1 VNKINFKIINKPIN
15 LSELNKLVKILK
27 LENQSSILAN
37 LSKINID
44 KYLGEVIKSKNLK
57 LFVATKKGIIGYAIV
72 AKKPDF
78 LINDFEKLKYSFFF
92 DLFLSMKLL
101 ILFNIVVSKFK
112 LDSLFK
118 KNFQKKI
125 FLNSLNLNLLGIE
138 KKYQSQGI
146 GKKFLS
152 YIFKNSGYK
161 NKYITCETDN
171 FRSKNFY
178 QKKFKFK
185 LIGKKL
191 RFPNSMDILAKK
203 I

>member
-1 VNKINFKIINKPIN
+1 MSWIWSTLTAV
-15 LSELNKLVKILK
+15 
-27 LENQSSILAN
+27 
-37 LSKINID
+37 
-44 KYLGEVIKSKNLK
+44 EVIKSKNLK

-138 KKYQSQGI
+138 KNINPKV
-146 GKKFLS
+146 
-152 YIFKNSGYK
+152 
-161 NKYITCETDN
+161 
-171 FRSKNFY
+171 
-178 QKKFKFK
+178 
-185 LIGKKL
+185 
-191 RFPNSMDILAKK
+191 
-203 I
+203 

>member
-1 VNKINFKIINKPIN
+1 MNKINFKIINKPIN

-118 KNFQKKI
+118 K
-125 FLNSLNLNLLGIE
+125 
-138 KKYQSQGI
+138 
-146 GKKFLS
+146 KFS
-152 YIFKNSGYK
+152 K
-161 NKYITCETDN
+161 
-171 FRSKNFY
+171 KNFL
-178 QKKFKFK
+178 KFT
-185 LIGKKL
+185 
-191 RFPNSMDILAKK
+191 
-203 I
+203 